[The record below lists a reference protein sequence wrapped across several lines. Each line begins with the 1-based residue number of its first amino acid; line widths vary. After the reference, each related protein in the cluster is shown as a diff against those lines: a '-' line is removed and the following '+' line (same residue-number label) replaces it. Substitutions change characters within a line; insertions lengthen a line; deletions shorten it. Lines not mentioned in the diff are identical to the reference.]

1 MTSFDAMNLFAEQ
14 LKRNVANGKN
24 YKTKVVV
31 TPSSISEKGVVL
43 KVSLLKTVPDQTYQA
58 KSKQRTVRL
67 RVQVAGR
74 AESQTGLQQA
84 VELIENLDKYL
95 MSENLRLEEDK
106 TVESSNGMQSF
117 VKIPNTRIIQTLSSE
132 DSFIDSPDSTSVQDV
147 EDNRIIDIT
156 IPMEE

>member
-14 LKRNVANGKN
+14 LKRNVINGKK

-31 TPSSISEKGVVL
+31 TPSSVSEKGVIL
-43 KVSLLKTVPDQTYQA
+43 KVSLLKTVPDKTYQA

-67 RVQVAGR
+67 RVQVVGR

-95 MSENLRLEEDK
+95 ESENLRLEEPI
-106 TVESSNGMQSF
+106 EASNGMQGFS
-117 VKIPNTRIIQTLSSE
+117 KIPNTRITQTLSPE

>member
-14 LKRNVANGKN
+14 LKRNVTNGTK

-31 TPSSISEKGVVL
+31 TPSSVSEKGVIL
-43 KVSLLKTVPDQTYQA
+43 KVSLLKSVPDKTYQA
-58 KSKQRTVRL
+58 KTKQRTVRL
-67 RVQVAGR
+67 RVQVSGR
-74 AESQTGLQQA
+74 VESQTGLQQA

-95 MSENLRLEEDK
+95 DSENLRLEEPI
-106 TVESSNGMQSF
+106 EASNGMQGFS
-117 VKIPNTRIIQTLSSE
+117 KIPNTRIKQTLSPE

-147 EDNRIIDIT
+147 EDNRTIDIT

>member
-1 MTSFDAMNLFAEQ
+1 MTSFKAMNLFAEQ

-31 TPSSISEKGVVL
+31 TPSSVSEKGVIL
-43 KVSLLKTVPDQTYQA
+43 KVSLLKTVPDKTYQA

-95 MSENLRLEEDK
+95 ESENLRLEEPIEA
-106 TVESSNGMQSF
+106 VNGMQSF
-117 VKIPNTRIIQTLSSE
+117 VKIPNTRITQILSPE

-147 EDNRIIDIT
+147 EDNRTIEIT
-156 IPMEE
+156 IPMMEE

>member
-1 MTSFDAMNLFAEQ
+1 MTSFDAMNLFANQ
-14 LKRNVANGKN
+14 LKRNVINGKK

-31 TPSSISEKGVVL
+31 TPSSVSEKGVIL
-43 KVSLLKTVPDQTYQA
+43 KVSLLKTVPDKTYQA
-58 KSKQRTVRL
+58 KTKQRTVRL
-67 RVQVAGR
+67 RVQVSGR

-95 MSENLRLEEDK
+95 DSENLRLEEPI
-106 TVESSNGMQSF
+106 EAANGQSF
-117 VKIPNTRIIQTLSSE
+117 AKIPNTRITQTLSPE

-147 EDNRIIDIT
+147 EDNRTIEIT

>member
-1 MTSFDAMNLFAEQ
+1 MTSFKAMQLFADQ
-14 LKRNVANGKN
+14 LKRNVINGKK

-31 TPSSISEKGVVL
+31 TPSSVSEKGVIL
-43 KVSLLKTVPDQTYQA
+43 KVSLLKTTPDKTYQA
-58 KSKQRTVRL
+58 KTKQRTVRL

-95 MSENLRLEEDK
+95 ESENLRLEESIK
-106 TVESSNGMQSF
+106 AANGMQSF
-117 VKIPNTRIIQTLSSE
+117 VKIPNARITQTLSPE
-132 DSFIDSPDSTSVQDV
+132 DSFIDSPDSTAVQDV
-147 EDNRIIDIT
+147 EDNRTVEIT

>member
-1 MTSFDAMNLFAEQ
+1 MTSFDAMNLFADQ
-14 LKRNVANGKN
+14 LKRNVINGKK

-31 TPSSISEKGVVL
+31 TPSSVSEKGVIL
-43 KVSLLKTVPDQTYQA
+43 KVSLLKTTPDKTYQA
-58 KSKQRTVRL
+58 KTKQRTVRL

-95 MSENLRLEEDK
+95 DSENLRLEEPI
-106 TVESSNGMQSF
+106 EAANEQSF
-117 VKIPNTRIIQTLSSE
+117 AKIPNTRITQTLSPE

-147 EDNRIIDIT
+147 EDNRTVEIT

>member
-1 MTSFDAMNLFAEQ
+1 MTSFDAMHLFADQ
-14 LKRNVANGKN
+14 LKRNVINGKK

-31 TPSSISEKGVVL
+31 TPSSVSEKGVIL
-43 KVSLLKTVPDQTYQA
+43 KVSLLKTVPDKTYQA

-95 MSENLRLEEDK
+95 DSENLRLEEPI
-106 TVESSNGMQSF
+106 EAANGQSF
-117 VKIPNTRIIQTLSSE
+117 AKIPNTRITQTLSPE
-132 DSFIDSPDSTSVQDV
+132 DSFIDSPDSTAVQDV
-147 EDNRIIDIT
+147 EDNRTIEIT

>member
-1 MTSFDAMNLFAEQ
+1 MTSFKAMQLFADQ
-14 LKRNVANGKN
+14 LKRNVINGKK

-31 TPSSISEKGVVL
+31 TPSSVSEKGVIL
-43 KVSLLKTVPDQTYQA
+43 KVSLLKTTPDKTYQA
-58 KSKQRTVRL
+58 KTKQRTVRL

-95 MSENLRLEEDK
+95 DSENLRLEEPI
-106 TVESSNGMQSF
+106 EAANGQSF
-117 VKIPNTRIIQTLSSE
+117 AKIPNTRIIQTLSPE

-147 EDNRIIDIT
+147 EDNRTVEIT

>member
-74 AESQTGLQQA
+74 AESQTGLKQA

-95 MSENLRLEEDK
+95 MLENLRLEEDK

-117 VKIPNTRIIQTLSSE
+117 VKIPNTRITQTLSPE

>member
-14 LKRNVANGKN
+14 LKRNVVNGKK

-31 TPSSISEKGVVL
+31 TPSSVSEKGVIL
-43 KVSLLKTVPDQTYQA
+43 KVSLLKTVPDKTYQA
-58 KSKQRTVRL
+58 KTKQRTVRL
-67 RVQVAGR
+67 RIQVTGR

-95 MSENLRLEEDK
+95 DSENLRLEEPI
-106 TVESSNGMQSF
+106 EASNGMQSF
-117 VKIPNTRIIQTLSSE
+117 AKIPNTRITQTLSPE

>member
-1 MTSFDAMNLFAEQ
+1 MTSFKAMQLFADQ
-14 LKRNVANGKN
+14 LKRNVINGKK

-31 TPSSISEKGVVL
+31 TPSSVSEKGVIL
-43 KVSLLKTVPDQTYQA
+43 KVSLLKTVPDKTYQA
-58 KSKQRTVRL
+58 KTKQRTVRL

-95 MSENLRLEEDK
+95 DSENLRLEEPI
-106 TVESSNGMQSF
+106 EAANGQSF
-117 VKIPNTRIIQTLSSE
+117 AKIPNTRIIQTLSPE
-132 DSFIDSPDSTSVQDV
+132 DSFIDSPDSTAVQDV
-147 EDNRIIDIT
+147 EDNRTIEIT

>member
-1 MTSFDAMNLFAEQ
+1 MTSFDAMQLFAEQ
-14 LKRNVANGKN
+14 LKRNVINGKK
-24 YKTKVVV
+24 YKTKVVI
-31 TPSSISEKGVVL
+31 TPSSVSEKGVIL
-43 KVSLLKTVPDQTYQA
+43 KVSLLKTVPDKTYQA
-58 KSKQRTVRL
+58 KTKQRTVRL

-95 MSENLRLEEDK
+95 DSENLRLEEPI
-106 TVESSNGMQSF
+106 EAAMQGF

-147 EDNRIIDIT
+147 EDNRTVEIT

>member
-58 KSKQRTVRL
+58 RSKQRTVRL
-67 RVQVAGR
+67 RVQVSGR

-95 MSENLRLEEDK
+95 ESENLRLEEPI
-106 TVESSNGMQSF
+106 EAANGMQSF
-117 VKIPNTRIIQTLSSE
+117 VKIPNTRITQTLSPD

-147 EDNRIIDIT
+147 EDNRAVEIT

>member
-1 MTSFDAMNLFAEQ
+1 MTSFDAMQLFADQ
-14 LKRNVANGKN
+14 LKRNVINGKK

-31 TPSSISEKGVVL
+31 TPSSVSEKGVIL
-43 KVSLLKTVPDQTYQA
+43 KVSLLKTVPDKTYQA
-58 KSKQRTVRL
+58 KTKQRTVRL

-95 MSENLRLEEDK
+95 ESENLRLEESIK
-106 TVESSNGMQSF
+106 AANGMQSF
-117 VKIPNTRIIQTLSSE
+117 AKIPNTRITQTLSPE

-147 EDNRIIDIT
+147 EDNRTIEIT

>member
-1 MTSFDAMNLFAEQ
+1 MTSFDAMQLFAEQ
-14 LKRNVANGKN
+14 LKRNVINGKK

-31 TPSSISEKGVVL
+31 TPSSVSEKGVIL
-43 KVSLLKTVPDQTYQA
+43 KVSLLKTVPDKTYQA
-58 KSKQRTVRL
+58 KTKQRTVRL

-95 MSENLRLEEDK
+95 DSENLRLEEPIK
-106 TVESSNGMQSF
+106 ATNGQSF
-117 VKIPNTRIIQTLSSE
+117 AKIPNTRIIQTLSPE
-132 DSFIDSPDSTSVQDV
+132 DSFIDSPDSTAVQDV
-147 EDNRIIDIT
+147 EDNRTVEIT

>member
-1 MTSFDAMNLFAEQ
+1 MTSFDAMNLLAEQ

-31 TPSSISEKGVVL
+31 TPSSISEKGVIL
-43 KVSLLKTVPDQTYQA
+43 KVSLLKTTPDKTFQA

-95 MSENLRLEEDK
+95 ESENLRLEEPI
-106 TVESSNGMQSF
+106 EAANGMQSF
-117 VKIPNTRIIQTLSSE
+117 VKIPNTRIIQTLSPD

>member
-95 MSENLRLEEDK
+95 ESENLRLEEPI
-106 TVESSNGMQSF
+106 EAANGMQSF
-117 VKIPNTRIIQTLSSE
+117 AKIPNTRITQNLSLE
-132 DSFIDSPDSTSVQDV
+132 DSFIDSPDSTAVQDV
-147 EDNRIIDIT
+147 EDNRAIEIT

>member
-31 TPSSISEKGVVL
+31 TPSSISEKGVIL
-43 KVSLLKTVPDQTYQA
+43 KVSLLKTVPDKTYQA
-58 KSKQRTVRL
+58 KSNKRTVRL

-95 MSENLRLEEDK
+95 MLENLRLEEDK

-117 VKIPNTRIIQTLSSE
+117 AKIPNTRIAQTLSPE
-132 DSFIDSPDSTSVQDV
+132 DSFIDSPDSTAVQDV

>member
-1 MTSFDAMNLFAEQ
+1 MTSFDAMQLFADQ
-14 LKRNVANGKN
+14 LKRNVINGKK

-31 TPSSISEKGVVL
+31 TPSSVSEKGVIL
-43 KVSLLKTVPDQTYQA
+43 KVSLLKTVPDKTYHA
-58 KSKQRTVRL
+58 KTKQRTVRL

-95 MSENLRLEEDK
+95 MSENLRLEENN

-117 VKIPNTRIIQTLSSE
+117 AKIPNTRITQTLSPE
-132 DSFIDSPDSTSVQDV
+132 DSFIDSPDSTAVQDV

>member
-1 MTSFDAMNLFAEQ
+1 MTSFKAMQLFADQ
-14 LKRNVANGKN
+14 LKRNVINGKK

-31 TPSSISEKGVVL
+31 TPSSVSEKGVIL
-43 KVSLLKTVPDQTYQA
+43 KVSLLKSTPDKTYQA

-67 RVQVAGR
+67 RVQVSGR

-95 MSENLRLEEDK
+95 ESENLRLEE
-106 TVESSNGMQSF
+106 TIEAANGMQSF
-117 VKIPNTRIIQTLSSE
+117 VKIPNTRITQTLSPE

-147 EDNRIIDIT
+147 EDNRTIEIT

>member
-1 MTSFDAMNLFAEQ
+1 MTSFKAMQFFADQ
-14 LKRNVANGKN
+14 LKRNVINGKK

-31 TPSSISEKGVVL
+31 TPSSVSEKGVIL
-43 KVSLLKTVPDQTYQA
+43 KVSLLKTVPDKTYQA

-95 MSENLRLEEDK
+95 DSENLRLEELI
-106 TVESSNGMQSF
+106 EAANGMQSF
-117 VKIPNTRIIQTLSSE
+117 VKIPNTRITQTLSPE

-147 EDNRIIDIT
+147 EDNRTIEIT